1 MPGSRCSPPMMS
13 IITEHRMCWLSADV
27 PCKPPGPFT
36 PNASST
42 APRNPPRFPKPSG
55 TASPVLG
62 LRPVRAGRLLVPKI
76 PNPGSRTS
84 SPSASAS
91 PMVANTPSTASL
103 AALLLSPVRA
113 AKRSAISVLF
123 MCSPPAVT
131 LCRLVIPGWH
141 IARFQTPT
149 ITNARLLLG
158 AAIPSS
164 PIRRSVRTLVLR
176 ARSAGAGLVARH
188 LAPEPRRFVQ
198 IEPRRLPR
206 RPAVGFPALPGLP
219 PCVQVV
225 HELRDQP
232 RRQPPELLFRLFR
245 QVRPAVTGVAE
256 RNDHVDRR
264 RRLSRCFAQSA
275 STRPDAAAWLVRSRG
290 STAPTGPRRCRRP
303 SPGPAH
309 SPPGFPPAPAR
320 SGCNAPS
327 QPRPSSPSR
336 QHPRSQDPSP
346 RSLEAIRTAGSYL
359 GRRSGPRRS
368 RPVARHSCPS
378 TRAEWWPTGPAGDRV
393 PGRYRSWPAV
403 ILTAPRR
410 STAVREEASL
420 ANRPSHRPAIRPAST
435 SAGAR
440 RRCAPRWQP
449 PSSGLPA
456 PPAACPA

>member
-164 PIRRSVRTLVLR
+164 ADPPVSAHACVTGPIRRGR
-176 ARSAGAGLVARH
+176 ARCAPPSART
-188 LAPEPRRFVQ
+188 P
-198 IEPRRLPR
+198 
-206 RPAVGFPALPGLP
+206 
-219 PCVQVV
+219 
-225 HELRDQP
+225 
-232 RRQPPELLFRLFR
+232 
-245 QVRPAVTGVAE
+245 T
-256 RNDHVDRR
+256 
-264 RRLSRCFAQSA
+264 
-275 STRPDAAAWLVRSRG
+275 VRSNR
-290 STAPTGPRRCRRP
+290 TPQATPQARCWVPR
-303 SPGPAH
+303 
-309 SPPGFPPAPAR
+309 PPGTSSMRTGCPRTPGSAPAPA
-320 SGCNAPS
+320 P
-327 QPRPSSPSR
+327 
-336 QHPRSQDPSP
+336 
-346 RSLEAIRTAGSYL
+346 
-359 GRRSGPRRS
+359 
-368 RPVARHSCPS
+368 
-378 TRAEWWPTGPAGDRV
+378 
-393 PGRYRSWPAV
+393 
-403 ILTAPRR
+403 
-410 STAVREEASL
+410 
-420 ANRPSHRPAIRPAST
+420 
-435 SAGAR
+435 
-440 RRCAPRWQP
+440 
-449 PSSGLPA
+449 
-456 PPAACPA
+456 